1 MVNLTTPAC
10 PMKAQIEREVRTA
23 LESRLPG
30 EWAVNITMGAEVRG
44 KGIVETGD
52 IPGIKNVI
60 AVGSGKG
67 GVGKSTMAAAIAY
80 GLRSYGASVGLM
92 DADVYGPSIPHL
104 VGASGRP
111 MAKGERIQ
119 PIETGGFK
127 LMSMGF
133 LLEPERAVIMR
144 GPMLHGIIQ
153 QFLRQVDWGP
163 LDYLVIDLPP
173 GTGDI
178 PLTLAQS
185 LPLTGAVVVCT
196 PQEVALLDAT
206 RAISMFRQLKVPV
219 LGMIE
224 NMSFFDVV
232 AYLRDR
238 GGPEAHKLIDGK
250 SFFDT
255 PGDERVYIFGRGG
268 ARRKAEAMGVPFL
281 GEVPLNVFLRESGD
295 EGRDGA
301 GPGSRARR
309 PGRIC
314 WVSSSSSPPRSAS
327 RTSRRPRCPSWRSSV
342 RSTWFQPREQGAGL
356 RLTGNGSSPPQC
368 APGRGAG
375 RLAVFQGERPVDEH
389 VVDPFGQGAA
399 GGVGRAVGHT
409 GRVEDG
415 DIGDEAGADQAAVGQ
430 AKPSGGV
437 RRQVGDGLGPGII
450 AELASVITQVAGKG
464 SPAARVREAA
474 AEDAVGARHV
484 SRMAEDRP
492 DVGLGSIS
500 RAKRRRCRPPC
511 PRPTGSRRRS
521 RPDRASPARP
531 PP

>member
-1 MVNLTTPAC
+1 MFGKTNATLTERDVLDALKGVKDPDLGRDLVDLGMIKDIKIGDGTVSLMVNLTTPAC
-10 PMKAQIEREVRTA
+10 PMKAQIERDVRTA

-30 EWAVNITMGAEVRG
+30 EWAINITMGAEVRG

-52 IPGIKNVI
+52 IAGIKNVI

-111 MAKGERIQ
+111 MARGERIQ

-173 GTGDI
+173 GTGDV

-238 GGPEAHKLIDGK
+238 GGTEAHKLIDGK

-268 ARRKAEAMGVPFL
+268 ARRKAEAMGVP
-281 GEVPLNVFLRESGD
+281 VPRRSTAEHLPPRERRRGQ
-295 EGRDGA
+295 DGTTPWPPA
-301 GPGSRARR
+301 PPRGPT
-309 PGRIC
+309 C
-314 WVSSSSSPPRSAS
+314 WASSSSSPPRSAS
-327 RTSRRPRCPSWRSSV
+327 RTSRRPRCPSWKSSAKSIWSRAEGGDHGAV
-342 RSTWFQPREQGAGL
+342 RS
-356 RLTGNGSSPPQC
+356 
-368 APGRGAG
+368 
-375 RLAVFQGERPVDEH
+375 
-389 VVDPFGQGAA
+389 
-399 GGVGRAVGHT
+399 
-409 GRVEDG
+409 
-415 DIGDEAGADQAAVGQ
+415 
-430 AKPSGGV
+430 
-437 RRQVGDGLGPGII
+437 
-450 AELASVITQVAGKG
+450 
-464 SPAARVREAA
+464 
-474 AEDAVGARHV
+474 
-484 SRMAEDRP
+484 P
-492 DVGLGSIS
+492 DN
-500 RAKRRRCRPPC
+500 R
-511 PRPTGSRRRS
+511 
-521 RPDRASPARP
+521 
-531 PP
+531 